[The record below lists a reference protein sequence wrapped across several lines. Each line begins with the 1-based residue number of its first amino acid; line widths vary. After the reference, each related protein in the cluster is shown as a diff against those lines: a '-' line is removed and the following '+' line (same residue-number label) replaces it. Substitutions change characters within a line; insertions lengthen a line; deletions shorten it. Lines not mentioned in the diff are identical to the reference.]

1 MAKALIIGAG
11 AIGRGFLPWIFTDEY
26 QLTYF
31 DTNIELVESLARKSY
46 FTTHLS
52 DFSTLHS
59 KKVFAE
65 FISSVAHLSEKIN
78 TYDICF
84 ISVGPRN
91 VEHLPLCLCN
101 LECPAFSLENDSKTV
116 DRIREKFSL
125 QHVYFGVP
133 DVISSCTASQSSL
146 AEDPLALHTED
157 GVLYLDC
164 EGYDQII
171 HKLNKTVSAS
181 QSSIDKEWDA
191 KLYLHNTPHC
201 VAAYLGYQNQCNYLY
216 EAMRLTSVR
225 QIVEGVIK
233 EMLLSLKASNKYDH
247 KFLESYA
254 QKEVDRFSDP
264 LLFDPVK
271 RVARH
276 PLRKLRRRPN
286 GRLLGALEM
295 CVLSSTPYQN
305 ILMGIVSALSYLE
318 PTDDDFNNLS
328 LINSYGPASF
338 LHHFLGIHP
347 DDLLNSLVSNAYL
360 NFIHPND

>member
-11 AIGRGFLPWIFTDEY
+11 AIGRGFLPWIFTEEY

-31 DTNIELVESLARKSY
+31 DSNTELTELLAQQNY

-52 DFSTLHS
+52 DFSSLHA
-59 KKVFAE
+59 KRVFAT
-65 FISSVAHLSEKIN
+65 FISSDEHLSEEIS
-78 TYDICF
+78 TYDLCF

-91 VEHLPLCLCN
+91 VEHLPLCLSK

-116 DRIREKFSL
+116 DRIREKFGL
-125 QHVYFGVP
+125 HHVYFGVP
-133 DVISSCTASQSSL
+133 DVISSCTASQASL
-146 AEDPLALHTED
+146 AEDPLSLHTED
-157 GVLYLDC
+157 GVLYLDS
-164 EGYDQII
+164 EGYEQII

-201 VAAYLGYQNQCNYLY
+201 IAAYLGYQNECDYLH
-216 EAMRLTSVR
+216 EAMSIASVR
-225 QIVEGVIK
+225 DIVEGVI
-233 EMLLSLKASNKYDH
+233 EETLLSLKASKKYDH

-254 QKEVDRFSDP
+254 QKEVNRFSDP

-305 ILMGIVSALSYLE
+305 ILTGIVSALSYMD
-318 PTDDDFNNLS
+318 PTDDDFNNLR

-360 NFIHPND
+360 DLVHPNA